1 MKTITLSESITVDS
15 ISVSELS
22 MREPK
27 VRDLLAIERIEGEAL
42 KEVALIANLA
52 SVPKEVV
59 EDLCI
64 KDYVE
69 IQKVLKD
76 FLSPLEQRT

>member
-1 MKTITLSESITVDS
+1 MKKITLNEPITVDS

-22 MREPK
+22 IREPK
-27 VRDLLAIERIEGEAL
+27 VRDLLAIERTEGEAL
-42 KEVALIANLA
+42 KKVALIANLA
-52 SVPKEVV
+52 SVPKEAV

-69 IQKVLKD
+69 IQKALKD
-76 FLSPLEQRT
+76 FCRL

>member
-1 MKTITLSESITVDS
+1 MQTITLNNPITVDG

-22 MREPK
+22 MRGPK
-27 VRDLLAIERIEGEAL
+27 VKDLLAIDRIEGEAL

-52 SVPKEVV
+52 SVPKETV

-64 KDYVE
+64 KDYVK

-76 FLSPLEQRT
+76 FLSPLEERA

>member
-1 MKTITLSESITVDS
+1 MQAITLNNPITVDG

-42 KEVALIANLA
+42 KEVALIANLT
-52 SVPKEVV
+52 SVPKEAV